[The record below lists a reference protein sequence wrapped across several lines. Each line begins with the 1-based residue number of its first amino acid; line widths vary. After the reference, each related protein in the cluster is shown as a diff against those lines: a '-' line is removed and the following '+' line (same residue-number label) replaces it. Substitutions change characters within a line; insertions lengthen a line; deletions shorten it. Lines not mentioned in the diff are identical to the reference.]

1 MRQPSGTLLT
11 VGKSSSGH
19 RQADMHIH
27 AIDDRH
33 THESRSRVSTGT
45 LAGYKQTDNND
56 YLSLEQFDFGVNKR
70 MTADNTLRSNA
81 GMIYVKK
88 SSNRRSMSVISM

>member
-1 MRQPSGTLLT
+1 
-11 VGKSSSGH
+11 
-19 RQADMHIH
+19 MHIH
-27 AIDDRH
+27 EIDDCH
-33 THESRSRVSTGT
+33 THASRSRVSASR
-45 LAGYKQTDNND
+45 LAGYKQTDYGD

-70 MTADNTLRSNA
+70 MTADHTLQSNA